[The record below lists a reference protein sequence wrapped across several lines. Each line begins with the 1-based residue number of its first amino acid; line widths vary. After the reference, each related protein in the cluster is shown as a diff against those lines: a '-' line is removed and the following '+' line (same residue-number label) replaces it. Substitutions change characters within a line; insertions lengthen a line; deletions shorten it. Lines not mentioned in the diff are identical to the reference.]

1 MLEHSLMC
9 FVQHRPTSV
18 TCLGSGGG
26 GGGGGLGAGEA
37 EADAELD
44 QQEPGGAGRQG
55 AGQVQQLGTRLELC
69 SAPSVSQPVFT
80 SMEKAPTSVGV
91 QISHLLTVGSTPV

>member
-9 FVQHRPTSV
+9 FVQHRPTPV

-26 GGGGGLGAGEA
+26 GGGGGLGPGEA

-55 AGQVQQLGTRLELC
+55 ARQVEQLGTRLLLV
-69 SAPSVSQPVFT
+69 AGQ
-80 SMEKAPTSVGV
+80 
-91 QISHLLTVGSTPV
+91 LTVMLSYYNCSGVKFPPLSL

>member
-1 MLEHSLMC
+1 MLEHSPIVC

-44 QQEPGGAGRQG
+44 QQKPGGAGRQG
-55 AGQVQQLGTRLELC
+55 AGQVQQLGTRLLPATGHVTVMLSYYNC
-69 SAPSVSQPVFT
+69 S
-80 SMEKAPTSVGV
+80 GV
-91 QISHLLTVGSTPV
+91 KFPPLSL

>member
-1 MLEHSLMC
+1 MLEHSLMF

-26 GGGGGLGAGEA
+26 GRGGGLGAGEA

-55 AGQVQQLGTRLELC
+55 AGQVQQLGTLELC

-80 SMEKAPTSVGV
+80 ITDKVPTSVGV
-91 QISHLLTVGSTPV
+91 QISRLLTVGSTPF

>member
-1 MLEHSLMC
+1 MLEHSLMF

-69 SAPSVSQPVFT
+69 SAPSVSQSIFII
-80 SMEKAPTSVGV
+80 SEKAPTSRRFH
-91 QISHLLTVGSTPV
+91 ISDTMINR

>member
-69 SAPSVSQPVFT
+69 SAPSVSQSRRRPLLAST
-80 SMEKAPTSVGV
+80 SKFHVYLPWGQRPFSIV
-91 QISHLLTVGSTPV
+91 S